1 MQPGGNGGDHND
13 QEEKREHDLH
23 QHQLHQYGRYRRN
36 IAVTD
41 GGRGNE
47 TEVNRLQVAEVMAAR
62 KHHLVG
68 YGVRIVDIGIDKTE
82 AKDHFQDIDQGHQQ
96 GAFETDGLLVDVV
109 QEDLA
114 EHEMNRIDG
123 QHQGDHQGG
132 GGRGQVC
139 FKQKIIPADL
149 EQAVSFDHHFADQQ
163 LLSSAQLPDKGTR
176 HDEGGE
182 YERQPQHAF
191 EPEVVVG
198 FVIPDLFE
206 GDRFLNVYAAG
217 FALRAV
223 GTHDELGEKIHYRFI
238 FFVTCIFSR

>member
-1 MQPGGNGGDHND
+1 M
-13 QEEKREHDLH
+13 
-23 QHQLHQYGRYRRN
+23 
-36 IAVTD
+36 
-41 GGRGNE
+41 
-47 TEVNRLQVAEVMAAR
+47 
-62 KHHLVG
+62 
-68 YGVRIVDIGIDKTE
+68 DI
-82 AKDHFQDIDQGHQQ
+82 
-96 GAFETDGLLVDVV
+96 V

-114 EHEMNRIDG
+114 EHEMNCIDG
-123 QHQGDHQGG
+123 QHQGDHQRG

-163 LLSSAQLPDKGTR
+163 LFSSAQLPDKGTR

-182 YERQPQHAF
+182 YEHQPQHAL
-191 EPEVVVG
+191 EPEIIVG

-206 GDRFLNVYAAG
+206 GNGFLKVYTAG

-238 FFVTCIFSR
+238 FLVTCIFSR